1 MTAERLREGAG
12 DMTVTARG
20 GTGDW
25 QHPHPKILCP
35 PRLVKPAGLTASFK
49 PLIDFYTLIKLK
61 PPRELGGVE
70 GPIEGLSVSLWSS
83 PRSWQLSPGV
93 WGHCG
98 EWHWKRSHPQGGI
111 LGGEGGTL
119 TPWTP

>member
-1 MTAERLREGAG
+1 
-12 DMTVTARG
+12 MTVTARGG

-70 GPIEGLSVSLWSS
+70 GLIEGLSVSLWS
-83 PRSWQLSPGV
+83 PPPPELAAVPWRLGTLRGVALEEVAPPG
-93 WGHCG
+93 WDF
-98 EWHWKRSHPQGGI
+98 GG
-111 LGGEGGTL
+111 GGGTL